1 MKGQFR
7 YVFIAIALLCL
18 LCSTVMAAPV
28 TQNITYQGML
38 TNAAGTP
45 LAGTY
50 TVTFK
55 LYEVSS
61 GGVALATDTHSV
73 QASKGV
79 FTTQI
84 TAASGF
90 FDGRALWLGIT
101 VGADAEMTPRQE
113 LRPVPYALSLR
124 PGSWITSNDVSSA
137 LTLQTTGG
145 GRALNVSTSGMGSPG
160 VYASTIGNDSFGVSA
175 YTQGLSSP
183 GVYVSTTGIH
193 SSGVAASTSGMGSYG
208 VAVSTGG
215 ATSPGVSATTGGAT
229 SPGVVAYTIG
239 TGSTG
244 VSATTTGIGSPGVT
258 AKTSNSNSPGVNAT
272 TGGAGSPGVTVKTSN
287 SNSPGVNA
295 TTTGMYSP
303 GFTATTGG
311 VYSHG
316 VYARTTGSNAFG
328 VLAETG
334 GDGGYGVWVS
344 TDGINSPGVAA
355 YTAGTSSPGVT
366 VNTYGATSPGVSV
379 NTSGSN
385 SKGVSVNTE
394 GSNTEAIRA
403 FAMGVGSYGA
413 IIHSNQSYGLYAE
426 TSRIDSKYGIYT
438 PDYLYAKGTQVP
450 AADVAEYMPVTV
462 DATPG
467 TVLVIGPDG
476 KLMPSTIAYD
486 TRVAGI
492 VSTEPGM
499 SLGTREDGNFGEA
512 LIAVAGR
519 VPCNVDAS
527 SAPVHA
533 GDLLTTSNTP
543 GYAMK
548 ATNPQI
554 GTILGKAM
562 GSLES
567 GTGTIEVLVTLQ

>member
-38 TNAAGTP
+38 TNAGGTP
-45 LAGTY
+45 LTGTY

-61 GGVALATDTHSV
+61 GGVALTTDTHSV

-84 TAASGF
+84 TAASSF
-90 FDGRALWLGIT
+90 FDGQALWLGIT

-145 GRALNVSTSGMGSPG
+145 GRALNISTTGISSPG
-160 VYASTIGNDSFGVSA
+160 VFATTIGNDSFGVSA

-193 SSGVAASTSGMGSYG
+193 SSGVSATTTGMGSYG
-208 VAVSTGG
+208 VAVSTSGSS
-215 ATSPGVSATTGGAT
+215 SPGVSATTGGAT

-239 TGSTG
+239 AGSTG
-244 VSATTTGIGSPGVT
+244 VSATTTGIGSEGFH
-258 AKTSNSNSPGVNAT
+258 A
-272 TGGAGSPGVTVKTSN
+272 KTSN

-303 GFTATTGG
+303 GFSATTGG

-316 VYARTTGSNAFG
+316 VYARTTGSNSFG
-328 VLAETG
+328 VLAETEG
-334 GDGGYGVWVS
+334 EGGYGVYVS
-344 TDGINSPGVAA
+344 TDGINSPGVHA
-355 YTAGTSSPGVT
+355 YTLGTSSPGVS
-366 VNTYGATSPGVSV
+366 VITYGATSPGVSV
-379 NTSGSN
+379 NTEGSN
-385 SKGVSVNTE
+385 SKGVSINTE

-426 TSRIDSKYGIYT
+426 TSRTDNKYGIYT

-462 DATPG
+462 DSTPG

-548 ATNPQI
+548 AEPIEINGRTFYPGGI
-554 GTILGKAM
+554 VLGKAM
-562 GSLES
+562 GNLES